1 MTRRTQTGTYQGP
14 AQLLAQSAT
23 LGCVAD
29 LESWVTTQEPGF
41 PGLSGWTGT
50 LTGQGLPPAHLAG
63 GVHSL
68 RLPDGHSGQVAIEK
82 MSSPFWAPWTARI
95 RGSGP
100 PPF

>member
-1 MTRRTQTGTYQGP
+1 MTRRTRTGAYQGP

-23 LGCVAD
+23 LKCVAD
-29 LESWVTTQEPGF
+29 LESWVTIDEPGL
-41 PGLSGWTGT
+41 PGLAGWSGD

-63 GVHSL
+63 GSL
-68 RLPDGHSGQVAIEK
+68 HLPDGRSGQVAVEK
-82 MSSPFWAPWTARI
+82 MSSPFWSPWTARV

>member
-1 MTRRTQTGTYQGP
+1 MTRRTQTGAYKGP
-14 AQLLAQSAT
+14 AQLLAQPAP
-23 LGCVAD
+23 LDCVAD
-29 LESWVTTQEPGF
+29 LESWVTVPEPDF

-68 RLPDGHSGQVAIEK
+68 HLPDGRSGQLAIEK
-82 MSSPFWAPWTARI
+82 MSSSFRAPWTARV

>member
-1 MTRRTQTGTYQGP
+1 MTRRTPTGTYQGP

-23 LGCVAD
+23 LKCVAD
-29 LESWVTTQEPGF
+29 LESWVTIPEPG
-41 PGLSGWTGT
+41 LAGWSGT

-68 RLPDGHSGQVAIEK
+68 HLPDGRSGQLAIEK
-82 MSSPFWAPWTARI
+82 MSSSFRAPWTARV

>member
-23 LGCVAD
+23 LKVVAD
-29 LESWVTTQEPGF
+29 LESWVTIDEPGL
-41 PGLSGWTGT
+41 PGLAGWSGT
-50 LTGQGLPPAHLAG
+50 LTGPGLPPAHLAG

-68 RLPDGHSGQVAIEK
+68 HLPDGRSGQLAFEK
-82 MSSPFWAPWTARI
+82 MSSSFWAPWTARV